1 MLLLGIIGL
10 AGSGKTTYAKGKK
23 FETYSFLSPV
33 EIICAYILG
42 EKLEKDK
49 TYEVCLEGIGLDFS
63 SNEGVN
69 LTMNPGALT
78 KCTGREL
85 LQYVGTDYIVK
96 HYGKHF
102 HKRVWVNMLMTKVYA
117 NTTENIVTV
126 DDVMY
131 QHEVDVLDTLTL
143 IVTDGVKPLG
153 HKSEKLASKMTKAFR
168 NGTFAK
174 KYPNVKV
181 VYNREIEGKIYWS
194 DYRFYPS
201 VGELFPEEKKV

>member
-10 AGSGKTTYAKGKK
+10 AGSGKTTYAKGTK

-102 HKRVWVNMLMTKVYA
+102 HKRVWVSMLMTMVYEK
-117 NTTENIVTV
+117 NKKKRVTGEGV
-126 DDVMY
+126 SFH
-131 QHEVDVLDTLTL
+131 HEVDVLYSL
-143 IVTDGVKPLG
+143 PL
-153 HKSEKLASKMTKAFR
+153 F
-168 NGTFAK
+168 
-174 KYPNVKV
+174 V
-181 VYNREIEGKIYWS
+181 
-194 DYRFYPS
+194 
-201 VGELFPEEKKV
+201 